1 MARIYQNWLK
11 AYVHHMRYS
20 ESPDSYH
27 FWTGVATVA
36 GALRR
41 RVWIDQRQFQW
52 TPNFYIILVGPPG
65 VAAKSTSIR
74 GGLSLLEQVPGIFF
88 GPQSVT
94 WQALMEVLQN
104 AQEAIPIP
112 GQVEPEIMSC
122 VTVGISELG
131 TFFRADNGEL
141 IDVLVDMW
149 DGKKEV
155 WKRQT
160 KTQGETVIHNAWLN
174 IIGCT
179 TPSWLKDNLPEIF
192 ISGGLASRILFV
204 YADRKRQLVAYPGD
218 LVPQRAYE
226 DEAKKLVKDLTSIA
240 DLAGSYMLSNE
251 AKDWGVAWYE
261 KHWTSG
267 KPNHLQSE
275 RYDGYF
281 ARKQTHIH
289 KLAIVLAASKR
300 SALIIELED
309 LVEAEHLVTSLEEA
323 MAKVFFS
330 IGGTPEAKKN
340 TELVSYVKV
349 QKEVDYQ
356 ILWRAFFTSMTGKEF
371 TDGLQAGI
379 QAGYLRLE
387 NRDNNR
393 KVLVYVGPKD
403 E

>member
-1 MARIYQNWLK
+1 MARIHENWLK

-20 ESPDSYH
+20 ESPDCFH

-88 GPQSVT
+88 GPQSTT

-104 AQEAIPIP
+104 AQEAILVP
-112 GQVEPEIMSC
+112 GRAEPEIMSC
-122 VTVGISELG
+122 VTMGVSELG

-141 IDVLVDMW
+141 VDVLVDMW

-155 WKRQT
+155 WRRQT
-160 KTQGETVIHNAWLN
+160 KSQGETIIHNAWLN

-179 TPSWLKDNLPEIF
+179 TPSWLKENLPEIF

-204 YADRKRQLVAYPGD
+204 YADKKRQLVAYPGD
-218 LVPQRAYE
+218 MVPEKQYK
-226 DEAKKLVKDLTSIA
+226 DEGVKLALDLQEIA
-240 DLAGSYMLSNE
+240 SMVGSYSMSDN
-251 AKDWGVAWYE
+251 AKTWGKNWYE
-261 KHWTSG
+261 KHWTSAR
-267 KPNHLQSE
+267 PNHLQSE
-275 RYDGYF
+275 RFDGYF
-281 ARKQTHIH
+281 SRKQTHIH
-289 KLAIVLAASKR
+289 KVAIVIAAAKR
-300 SALIIELED
+300 SKLVIDTED
-309 LVEAEHLVTSLEEA
+309 LIEAEALVSSLEEA
-323 MAKVFFS
+323 MVKVFFS

-340 TELVSYVKV
+340 TEVVALIKT
-349 QKEVDYQ
+349 QKEVEYQ
-356 ILWRAFFTSMTGKEF
+356 ALWRIFFNSMTGKDF
-371 TDGLQAGI
+371 TDAITTAI
-379 QAGYLRLE
+379 QAGYLKLE
-387 NRDNNR
+387 TRDG
-393 KVLVYVGPKD
+393 KKYLSYIGPR